1 MHLRKRIERDA
12 LIIRWLGYG
21 TALLFVYF
29 ALDETRS
36 PNSEIWAGLSGAVA
50 FAALGHLVSWVI
62 SNFPENPRKE

>member
-29 ALDETRS
+29 ALDELRE
-36 PNSEIWAGLSGAVA
+36 PNSTVWAGLSGAVA
-50 FAALGHLVSWVI
+50 FAVLGHLVSWAI
-62 SNFPENPRKE
+62 SEFPEKPTQE